1 MEREVNMSNKVAIV
15 TGAARGIG
23 HSIAQSLEKLDY
35 TVVYADLTFP
45 HPPSETGTAITCDIS
60 DPDARKLLLGD
71 TIAKFGRVDLLVNNA
86 GVAPT
91 VRLDILETTVESFER
106 LMRINL
112 EGTFFMCQLFANQ
125 MIKQSRDCTYRIINV
140 ASISSYTSSV
150 ARGEYCVSKAG
161 VSMVTQLFAD
171 RLAEYG
177 IGVFEIRPGVIMTDM
192 TAGVKDKYAKL
203 IEEGLTP
210 IKRFGQPQ
218 DVADAVMAVAEGRF
232 DFCTGQVFNV
242 DGGFHIRRL

>member
-1 MEREVNMSNKVAIV
+1 MAMSDKVAVV
-15 TGAARGIG
+15 TGATRGIG
-23 HSIAQSLEKLDY
+23 NSIAQNLEDLGY
-35 TVVYADLTFP
+35 IVVYASTSMPEVFP
-45 HPPSETGTAITCDIS
+45 KKGTAIICDIS
-60 DPDARKLLLGD
+60 DANARQHLLDETL
-71 TIAKFGRVDLLVNNA
+71 AKFGRVDLLVNNA

-91 VRLDILETTVESFER
+91 VRMDILETTIESFER

-125 MIKQSRDCTYRIINV
+125 MVKQPSDCAYRIINI

-150 ARGEYCVSKAG
+150 ARGEYCISKAG
-161 VSMVTQLFAD
+161 ISMVTQLFAD
-171 RLAEYG
+171 RLAEHG
-177 IGVFEIRPGVIMTDM
+177 IGVFEIRPGIIMTDM

-203 IEEGLTP
+203 IDEGLTP

-218 DVADAVMAVAEGRF
+218 DVADAVIAIAEGRF